1 MCHIFIPKSTKLFT
15 LTTKQGGGGVI
26 KSNHN
31 IKRNSSLWNM
41 ISKNQQNKLR
51 QTKNNEKKD
60 NFSIHVKD
68 RI

>member
-1 MCHIFIPKSTKLFT
+1 
-15 LTTKQGGGGVI
+15 
-26 KSNHN
+26 
-31 IKRNSSLWNM
+31 M

-51 QTKNNEKKD
+51 QTKNNEKKV

>member
-1 MCHIFIPKSTKLFT
+1 MCHIFILKSTKLFT

-31 IKRNSSLWNM
+31 TKRNSSLWNM

-51 QTKNNEKKD
+51 QTKNNEKKV